1 MSTTATSTS
10 TSTEPAT
17 VRPTFSES
25 ERLALA
31 GYLAGYQGMT
41 REAYTMDL
49 RRFTGWCRDRSMSLF
64 EVRRAGIEMF
74 ARDLEDKGRARAA
87 VTRRPSTIAG
97 FCKYAAEEVA
107 HDLGPSSA
115 VTLHEKRPGSWPGI
129 AVRTGDQTRVATNK
143 FSRMIRERRHERCRR
158 LAAKS

>member
-1 MSTTATSTS
+1 
-10 TSTEPAT
+10 
-17 VRPTFSES
+17 
-25 ERLALA
+25 
-31 GYLAGYQGMT
+31 MT

-115 VTLHEKRPGSWPGI
+115 VTLHEKRARLLARDCGPDRRSNAGSDEQIQPHDPGAP
-129 AVRTGDQTRVATNK
+129 T
-143 FSRMIRERRHERCRR
+143 
-158 LAAKS
+158 